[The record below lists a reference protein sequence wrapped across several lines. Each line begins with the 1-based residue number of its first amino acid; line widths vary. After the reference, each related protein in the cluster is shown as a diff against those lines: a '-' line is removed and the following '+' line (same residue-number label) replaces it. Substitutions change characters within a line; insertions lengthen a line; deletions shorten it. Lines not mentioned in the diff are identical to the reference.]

1 MLRSSLTA
9 SWNCP
14 RRDSPQP
21 SFVATVN
28 VIGGRHSAQVLS
40 LGAWGEAR
48 AAEYLQDQR
57 FEILDRNW
65 RHRLGEID
73 IVARD
78 GLALVVV
85 EVKTRRSRSFGAPV
99 EAITDIKLLRLRQLA
114 GAWLREHPEIR
125 PRQIRIDVVGIDVG
139 PFHLDHRRGVI

>member
-1 MLRSSLTA
+1 M
-9 SWNCP
+9 
-14 RRDSPQP
+14 
-21 SFVATVN
+21 
-28 VIGGRHSAQVLS
+28 LS

-125 PRQIRIDVVGIDVG
+125 PRQIRIDVVGIDVD